1 MHRKGRHF
9 AVGEIQMVAM
19 SLPKEMIE
27 AGSVLLKS
35 LDDRGI
41 QPDAA
46 FWFFFGDINQWKL
59 VISEI
64 NLGVEG
70 PRQIYKKIQETISA
84 RQGELGELS
93 LDDVTL
99 AKPDSPIVSL
109 LRQAFRTAPGVSG
122 VRFTNNVVNGTVIE
136 DAYIYRIV

>member
-1 MHRKGRHF
+1 
-9 AVGEIQMVAM
+9 MVAM

-27 AGSVLLKS
+27 AGSVLLKN

-46 FWFFFGDINQWKL
+46 FWFFFSDISQWKL
-59 VISEI
+59 VLAEI

-70 PRQIYKKIQETISA
+70 PRQFYKKIQETMYEH
-84 RQGELGELS
+84 QGELGDLS

-109 LRQAFRTAPGVSG
+109 LRQAIRTGPGISG
-122 VRFTNNVVNGTVIE
+122 VRFTNNVINSTVI
-136 DAYIYRIV
+136 DDTYIYRIV